1 MGNRRE
7 RYETDRLKRDLQKM
21 KTRQFLREIWSN
33 KKARVGTIIIVIF
46 ALMAIFGA
54 LIMPFKTTD
63 IASSRDLVFNAP
75 SSEHWLGTDNLG
87 RDVLAYLV
95 NGARSSLFV
104 GLTATIISMVL
115 GTLIGIT
122 AGYLGGWVDNL
133 LMRITDFFLVLPWLP
148 FCMVL
153 AAILGNSIW
162 NIILVIGLTGWSS
175 TARIIRAQTLSVKEQ
190 QYVERTKSIG
200 AGKWYVMMKHI
211 LPNVFPLVF
220 SEAILIVSSSIL
232 TETSL
237 AFLGLGDP
245 TNPSWGTM
253 LNDAY
258 STGAMTVGAWWYFIT
273 PGICVI
279 LVALGF
285 TLMGYAF
292 DEILNPKLKER

>member
-1 MGNRRE
+1 MRTRSE
-7 RYETDRLKRDLQKM
+7 RYDTSTLRRTLRT
-21 KTRQFLREIWSN
+21 TRFKDFIRQVWSN
-33 KKARVGTIIIVIF
+33 KMARVGIIIIIF
-46 ALMAIFGA
+46 FGLMAIFGPI
-54 LIMPFKTTD
+54 LMPFKTTSM
-63 IASSRDLVFNAP
+63 AESRDLIFNPP
-75 SSEHWLGTDNLG
+75 SSEHLLGTDNLG

-95 NGARSSLFV
+95 NGSRNSLFV
-104 GLTATIISMVL
+104 GLAATLISMAL
-115 GTLIGIT
+115 GTLIGV
-122 AGYLGGWVDNL
+122 ASGYMGGWVDML

-162 NIILVIGLTGWSS
+162 NIILVIGLTGWAGI
-175 TARIIRAQTLSVKEQ
+175 ARIIRAQTLSVKEQ
-190 QYVERTKSIG
+190 QFVERMRSVG
-200 AGKWYVMMKHI
+200 AKNGYIMLKHV

-220 SEAILIVSSSIL
+220 SEAVLIISTSIL

-258 STGAMTVGAWWYFIT
+258 ATDSMSIGAWWYFIT

-285 TLMGYAF
+285 TLTGYAF
-292 DEILNPKLKER
+292 DEILNPKLKKR

>member
-1 MGNRRE
+1 MKGNRLSTTR
-7 RYETDRLKRDLQKM
+7 RDLRKIKTKEFFKEVWHNKM
-21 KTRQFLREIWSN
+21 
-33 KKARVGTIIIVIF
+33 ARVGIIIIGFFV
-46 ALMAIFGA
+46 LMAVSGP
-54 LIMPFKTTD
+54 LLMPFKTTE
-63 IASSRDLVFNAP
+63 IADSRADVFNAP
-75 SSEHWLGTDNLG
+75 SFEHLLGTDNQG

-95 NGARSSLFV
+95 NGARSSLMV

-115 GTLIGIT
+115 GTIIGIA
-122 AGYLGGWVDNL
+122 AGYLGGWIDNL
-133 LMRITDFFLVLPWLP
+133 LMRVTDFFLVLPWLP

-153 AAILGNSIW
+153 AAILGNSVW

-175 TARIIRAQTLSVKEQ
+175 TARVIRAQTLSVKEQ
-190 QYVERTKSIG
+190 QYVERTVSIG
-200 AGKWYVMMKHI
+200 AKKGYIMMKHI

-220 SEAILIVSSSIL
+220 SEGILIVSSSIL

>member
-1 MGNRRE
+1 MTKSLNESRA
-7 RYETDRLKRDLQKM
+7 LKRSLRRNRNREFF
-21 KTRQFLREIWSN
+21 RQTYGN
-33 KKARVGTIIIVIF
+33 
-46 ALMAIFGA
+46 LMARIGMFIIAFFILIAVIGPI
-54 LIMPFKTTD
+54 IMPFKTTD
-63 IASSRDLVFNAP
+63 IASSRSDIFNPP
-75 SSEHWLGTDNLG
+75 SWEHLLGTDNLG
-87 RDVLAYLV
+87 RDVLAYLMS
-95 NGARSSLFV
+95 GARSSLFV
-104 GLTATIISMVL
+104 GITATIISMLL

-122 AGYLGGWVDNL
+122 AGYMGGWVDNL

-153 AAILGNSIW
+153 AAILGNSMW
-162 NIILVIGLTGWSS
+162 NIILVIGLTGWAG
-175 TARIIRAQTLSVKEQ
+175 TARVIRAQTLSVKEQ
-190 QYVERTKSIG
+190 QYVERTVSIG
-200 AGKWYVMMKHI
+200 ANKCHIMMRHI

-220 SEAILIVSSSIL
+220 SESILIISSSIL

-258 STGAMTVGAWWYFIT
+258 STGAMTNGAWWYFIT

-292 DEILNPKLKER
+292 DEILNPKLKKR

>member
-1 MGNRRE
+1 MRN
-7 RYETDRLKRDLQKM
+7 KRAAKSLRKDLRKI
-21 KTRQFLREIWSN
+21 KTRDFIREVWHN
-33 KKARVGTIIIVIF
+33 KMARVGIIIIGIF
-46 ALMAIFGA
+46 ILAGIFGPVF
-54 LIMPFKTTD
+54 MPFKTTD
-63 IASSRDLVFNAP
+63 IASTRDAIFNPP
-75 SSEHWLGTDNLG
+75 SWEHILGTDNLG

-95 NGARSSLFV
+95 NGARISLFV
-104 GLTATIISMVL
+104 GLTATVISMVL
-115 GTLIGIT
+115 GTIIGIT
-122 AGYLGGWVDNL
+122 AGYFGKWIEAL
-133 LMRITDFFLVLPWLP
+133 LMRVTDFFLVLPWLP

-175 TARIIRAQTLSVKEQ
+175 TARIIRAQTLSVKEM
-190 QYVERTKSIG
+190 QYVERERSIG
-200 AGKWYVMMKHI
+200 AKNGYIMLKHI

-220 SEAILIVSSSIL
+220 SEAILTVSSAIL

-245 TNPSWGTM
+245 TSASWGTM

>member
-1 MGNRRE
+1 MKGNRLSTTR
-7 RYETDRLKRDLQKM
+7 RDLRKIKTKEFFKEVWHNKM
-21 KTRQFLREIWSN
+21 
-33 KKARVGTIIIVIF
+33 ARVGIIIIGFFV
-46 ALMAIFGA
+46 LMAVFGP
-54 LIMPFKTTD
+54 LLMPFKTTE
-63 IASSRDLVFNAP
+63 IADSRADVFNSP
-75 SSEHWLGTDNLG
+75 SFEHLLGTDNQG

-95 NGARSSLFV
+95 NGARSSLMV

-115 GTLIGIT
+115 GTIIGIA
-122 AGYLGGWVDNL
+122 AGYLGGWIDNL
-133 LMRITDFFLVLPWLP
+133 LMRVTDFFLVLPWLP

-153 AAILGNSIW
+153 AAILGNSVW

-175 TARIIRAQTLSVKEQ
+175 TARVIRAQTLSVKEQ
-190 QYVERTKSIG
+190 QYVERTVSIG
-200 AGKWYVMMKHI
+200 ANKGYIMMKHI

-220 SEAILIVSSSIL
+220 SEGILIVSSSIL

>member
-1 MGNRRE
+1 MTKSLNESRA
-7 RYETDRLKRDLQKM
+7 LKRSLRRNRNREFF
-21 KTRQFLREIWSN
+21 RQTYGN
-33 KKARVGTIIIVIF
+33 
-46 ALMAIFGA
+46 LMARIGMFIIAFFILIAVIGPI
-54 LIMPFKTTD
+54 IMPFKTTD
-63 IASSRDLVFNAP
+63 IASSRSEIFNPP
-75 SSEHWLGTDNLG
+75 SWEHLLGTDNLG
-87 RDVLAYLV
+87 RDVLAYLMS
-95 NGARSSLFV
+95 GARSSLFV
-104 GLTATIISMVL
+104 GITATIISMLL

-122 AGYLGGWVDNL
+122 AGYMGGWVDNL

-153 AAILGNSIW
+153 AAILGNSMW
-162 NIILVIGLTGWSS
+162 NIILVIGLTGWAG
-175 TARIIRAQTLSVKEQ
+175 TARVIRAQTLSVKEQ
-190 QYVERTKSIG
+190 QYVERTVSIG
-200 AGKWYVMMKHI
+200 ANKCHIMMRHI

-220 SEAILIVSSSIL
+220 SESILIISSSIL

-258 STGAMTVGAWWYFIT
+258 STGAMTNGAWWYFIT

-292 DEILNPKLKER
+292 DEILNPKLKKR

>member
-1 MGNRRE
+1 MTKSLNESRA
-7 RYETDRLKRDLQKM
+7 LKRSLRRNRNREFF
-21 KTRQFLREIWSN
+21 RQTYGNLM
-33 KKARVGTIIIVIF
+33 ARIGMFIIAFFI
-46 ALMAIFGA
+46 LMAIIGPI
-54 LIMPFKTTD
+54 IMPFKTTD
-63 IASSRDLVFNAP
+63 IASSRSEIFNPP
-75 SSEHWLGTDNLG
+75 SWEHLLGTDNLG
-87 RDVLAYLV
+87 RDVLAYLMS
-95 NGARSSLFV
+95 GARSSLFV
-104 GLTATIISMVL
+104 GITATVISMLL

-122 AGYLGGWVDNL
+122 AGYMGGWVDNL

-153 AAILGNSIW
+153 AAILGNSMW
-162 NIILVIGLTGWSS
+162 NIILVIGLTGWAG
-175 TARIIRAQTLSVKEQ
+175 TARVIRAQTLSVKEQ
-190 QYVERTKSIG
+190 QYVERTVSIG
-200 AGKWYVMMKHI
+200 ANKRHIMMRHI

-220 SEAILIVSSSIL
+220 SESILIISSSIL

-258 STGAMTVGAWWYFIT
+258 STGAMTNGAWWYFIT

-292 DEILNPKLKER
+292 DEILNPKLKKR

>member
-1 MGNRRE
+1 MTKSLNESRA
-7 RYETDRLKRDLQKM
+7 LKRSLRRNRNREFF
-21 KTRQFLREIWSN
+21 RQTYGN
-33 KKARVGTIIIVIF
+33 
-46 ALMAIFGA
+46 LMARIGMFIIAFFILIAVIGPI
-54 LIMPFKTTD
+54 IMPFKTTD
-63 IASSRDLVFNAP
+63 IASSRSEIFNPP
-75 SSEHWLGTDNLG
+75 SWEHLLGTDNLG
-87 RDVLAYLV
+87 RDVLAYLMS
-95 NGARSSLFV
+95 GARSSLFV
-104 GLTATIISMVL
+104 GITATIISMLL

-122 AGYLGGWVDNL
+122 AGYMGGWVDNL

-153 AAILGNSIW
+153 AAILGNSMW
-162 NIILVIGLTGWSS
+162 NIILVIGLTGWAG
-175 TARIIRAQTLSVKEQ
+175 TARVIRAQTLSVKEQ
-190 QYVERTKSIG
+190 QYVERTVSIG
-200 AGKWYVMMKHI
+200 ANKRHIMMRHI

-220 SEAILIVSSSIL
+220 SESILIISSSIL

-258 STGAMTVGAWWYFIT
+258 STGAMTNGAWWYFIT

-292 DEILNPKLKER
+292 DEILNPKLKKR

>member
-1 MGNRRE
+1 MKGNRLSTTR
-7 RYETDRLKRDLQKM
+7 RDLRKI
-21 KTRQFLREIWSN
+21 KTREFFQEVWHN
-33 KKARVGTIIIVIF
+33 KMARVGIIIIGFFV
-46 ALMAIFGA
+46 LMAVFGP
-54 LIMPFKTTD
+54 LLMPFKTTE
-63 IASSRDLVFNAP
+63 IADSRADVFNAP
-75 SSEHWLGTDNLG
+75 SFEHLLGTDNQG

-95 NGARSSLFV
+95 NGARSSLMV

-115 GTLIGIT
+115 GTIIGIA
-122 AGYLGGWVDNL
+122 AGYLGGWIDNL
-133 LMRITDFFLVLPWLP
+133 LMRVTDFFLVLPWLP

-153 AAILGNSIW
+153 AAILGNSVW

-175 TARIIRAQTLSVKEQ
+175 TARVIRAQTLSVKEQ
-190 QYVERTKSIG
+190 QYVERTVSIG
-200 AGKWYVMMKHI
+200 ANKGYIMMKHI

-220 SEAILIVSSSIL
+220 SEGILIVSSSIL

>member
-1 MGNRRE
+1 MKGNRLSTTR
-7 RYETDRLKRDLQKM
+7 RDLRKI
-21 KTRQFLREIWSN
+21 KTREFFQEVWHN
-33 KKARVGTIIIVIF
+33 KMARVGIIIIGFFV
-46 ALMAIFGA
+46 LMAVFGP
-54 LIMPFKTTD
+54 LLMPFKTTE
-63 IASSRDLVFNAP
+63 IADSRADVFNAP
-75 SSEHWLGTDNLG
+75 SFEHLLGTDNQG

-95 NGARSSLFV
+95 NGARSSLMV

-115 GTLIGIT
+115 GTIIGIA
-122 AGYLGGWVDNL
+122 AGYLGGWIDNL
-133 LMRITDFFLVLPWLP
+133 LMRVTDFFLVLPWLP

-153 AAILGNSIW
+153 AAILGNSVW

-175 TARIIRAQTLSVKEQ
+175 TARVIRAQTLSVKEQ
-190 QYVERTKSIG
+190 QYVERTVSIG
-200 AGKWYVMMKHI
+200 AKKGYIMMKHI

-220 SEAILIVSSSIL
+220 SEGILIVSSSIL

>member
-1 MGNRRE
+1 MTKSLNESRA
-7 RYETDRLKRDLQKM
+7 LKRSLRRNRNREFF
-21 KTRQFLREIWSN
+21 RQTYGNLM
-33 KKARVGTIIIVIF
+33 ARIGMFIIAFFI
-46 ALMAIFGA
+46 LMAIIGPI
-54 LIMPFKTTD
+54 IMPFKTTD
-63 IASSRDLVFNAP
+63 IASSRSEIFNPP
-75 SSEHWLGTDNLG
+75 SWQHLLGTDNLG
-87 RDVLAYLV
+87 RDVLAYLMS
-95 NGARSSLFV
+95 GARSSLFV
-104 GLTATIISMVL
+104 GITATVISMLL
-115 GTLIGIT
+115 GTFIGIT
-122 AGYLGGWVDNL
+122 AGYIGGWVDNL

-153 AAILGNSIW
+153 AAILGNSMW
-162 NIILVIGLTGWSS
+162 NIILVIGLTGWAG
-175 TARIIRAQTLSVKEQ
+175 TARVIRAQTLSVKEQ
-190 QYVERTKSIG
+190 QYVERTVSIG
-200 AGKWYVMMKHI
+200 ANKRHIMMRHI

-220 SEAILIVSSSIL
+220 SESILIISSSIL

-258 STGAMTVGAWWYFIT
+258 STGAMTNGAWWYFIT

-292 DEILNPKLKER
+292 DEILNPKLKKR